1 MGKTVFPT
9 GDEYWRFTNS
19 EYPKRAMIRIT
30 NLPILLGT
38 DELEE
43 LLQLPEDTEYN
54 GVPER
59 ETTRTDLGP
68 IYTGRARIPIEINSK
83 DHEDALCKWSKW
95 RNSEDGLML
104 WNEVPIYMSIPRL
117 HRCTLCEAENRPQFI
132 GHDAQWCRIIRRVQ
146 NTERVDE
153 TEPQT
158 SETLAEEVSNV
169 VVPQNQ
175 ISNKP
180 SAEEPGKSC
189 SNSSEPNEE
198 DDEISDTS
206 SSEYETNDN
215 RNAQKNDQEPWQQA
229 GNNKKRKTHKKTT
242 STQSS
247 TSNNL
252 PTKRSMNT

>member
-1 MGKTVFPT
+1 MGKTVLPT

-43 LLQLPEDTEYN
+43 LLHLPVDTEYN

-68 IYTGRARIPIEINSK
+68 IYTGRARIPIEIKSK
-83 DHEDALCKWSKW
+83 DHEDALFKWSKW
-95 RNSEDGLML
+95 RNSEDGQML

-117 HRCTLCEAENRPQFI
+117 HKCTLCEAENRPQFI

-146 NTERVDE
+146 NTESVDE
-153 TEPQT
+153 KEPQT
-158 SETLAEEVSNV
+158 SEVREEEVSNV
-169 VVPQNQ
+169 VELQSQNAHQ
-175 ISNKP
+175 PSTEKP
-180 SAEEPGKSC
+180 GNPC

-198 DDEISDTS
+198 DGEMTDTS

-215 RNAQKNDQEPWQQA
+215 QNIQKDDKEPWQQA
-229 GNNKKRKTHKKTT
+229 GNNKRGKGRKSRRPHSFQNPKIYLKKI
-242 STQSS
+242 
-247 TSNNL
+247 
-252 PTKRSMNT
+252 